1 MPNPIPSYGGLT
13 ATVSSNRILCA
24 DRDLPRKWVVD
35 MLLGLIIAVAVLITL
50 DLLAIAAGADTRDG
64 RDWTIPGR

>member
-1 MPNPIPSYGGLT
+1 
-13 ATVSSNRILCA
+13 
-24 DRDLPRKWVVD
+24 